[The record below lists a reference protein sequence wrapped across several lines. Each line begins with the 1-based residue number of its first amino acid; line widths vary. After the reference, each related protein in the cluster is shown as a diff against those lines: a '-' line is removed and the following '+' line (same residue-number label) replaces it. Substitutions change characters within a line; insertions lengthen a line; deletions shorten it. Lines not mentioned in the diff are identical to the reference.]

1 MKKIF
6 ALAAMLLIGMS
17 AFAGEAWKNHLGYGW
32 RVPTGI
38 TLSETQKNSDWE
50 LKMPVQTGL
59 DVTYT
64 GVHMDS
70 GFSVRAFMDY
80 NISSSNIQ
88 PINPNDDYNLY
99 GFNFDVAMGAG
110 WAPVRNKFFL
120 LGFYGILGFDMTHLL
135 DSDASVKIGNGSAI
149 TTEVISY
156 GSFFAGGNATLAWT
170 PFGGKFSFYGSATA
184 CYNFPGIVNSELETK
199 YEPMDGSEASTTKYS
214 DMKKVFGTVRII
226 PAVGISW
233 RF

>member
-6 ALAAMLLIGMS
+6 ALTSMLLIGVS
-17 AFAGEAWKNHLGYGW
+17 AFAGEAWKNHLGFGW
-32 RVPTGI
+32 RLPTGMA
-38 TLSETQKNSDWE
+38 LSETQKNSDWD

-70 GFSVRAFMDY
+70 GFSVRAFIDY
-80 NISSSNIQ
+80 DISSSNVP
-88 PINPNDDYNLY
+88 PINPDDDYNLY
-99 GFNFDVAMGAG
+99 GINFDVALGAG

-120 LGFYGILGFDMTHLL
+120 LGFYGILGFDATYLF
-135 DSDASVKIGNGSAI
+135 DSDASVTIGNGSSV

-156 GSFFAGGNATLAWT
+156 GSFFGGGNATLAWT
-170 PFGGKFSFYGSATA
+170 PLGKRFSLYGSATVG
-184 CYNFPGIVNSELETK
+184 YNFPGIVNSEVETR
-199 YEPMDGSEASTTKYS
+199 YEPADGSNASSTRYADT
-214 DMKKVFGTVRII
+214 KKVFGTVKVI